1 MSMPSVTYENYL
13 ETLKDNLNTEFGG
26 STMEVVLGP
35 GRRSYTGKMLHVVP
49 GPPCIDFER
58 TDNRTKTTR
67 IYRVWY
73 HARII
78 GLNYITDPTLEGPLG
93 GITGKDGILKMMWD
107 VFTHLSGNF
116 LELAQIRE
124 AIVGWNNPA
133 FDNVVIED
141 GQEIY
146 YAASGEL
153 VHKIRLKNFEALEQQ
168 ASPPEI
174 SNVDSG
180 DPTDSSITITFDTNK
195 VGTSL
200 IVYGTTQNNLNL
212 TSTHDTALVTSHSV
226 TLTNLS
232 ADQTYYLK
240 PRSRSDNDWW
250 GTTPGKY
257 SFTTQSGGGDGG
269 EKLRP
274 II

>member
-1 MSMPSVTYENYL
+1 
-13 ETLKDNLNTEFGG
+13 
-26 STMEVVLGP
+26 
-35 GRRSYTGKMLHVVP
+35 
-49 GPPCIDFER
+49 FER

-107 VFTHLSGNF
+107 VYTHLSGNF

-124 AIVGWNNPA
+124 AIVGWANPA
-133 FDNVVIED
+133 FDNVVVED
-141 GQEIY
+141 GQDNR
-146 YAASGEL
+146 YAATGEL
-153 VHKIRLKNFEALEQQ
+153 LHKIRLKDFEALEQQ

-174 SNVDSG
+174 SNVASTA
-180 DPTDSSITITFDTNK
+180 PTVSSITITYDTNK

-200 IVYGTTQNNLNL
+200 IVYGTDPNNLNQE
-212 TSTHDTALVTSHSV
+212 STHDETLVTSHSV
-226 TLTNLS
+226 PLS
-232 ADQTYYLK
+232 GLLAGTTHYFK
-240 PRSRSDNDWW
+240 PRSRSNNEWW

-257 SFTTQSGGGDGG
+257 TFKTKSAPDKDDGKDA
-269 EKLRP
+269 EP
-274 II
+274 YQE